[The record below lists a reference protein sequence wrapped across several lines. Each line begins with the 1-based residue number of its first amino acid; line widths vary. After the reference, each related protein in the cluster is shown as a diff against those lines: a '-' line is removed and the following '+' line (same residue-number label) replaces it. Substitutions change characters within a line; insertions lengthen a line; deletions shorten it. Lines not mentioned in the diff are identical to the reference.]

1 MLRHG
6 IGELKQST
14 TTSEKLRFIE
24 FFAGIGG
31 FAACCD
37 SHEIV
42 AAIDIDQMA
51 KRVYEANFAHRYF
64 TLSLE
69 SVKASWLDSLQANAW
84 WLSPPCQ
91 PFSRRGNQKD
101 RSDSRSLGLEN
112 LLRMIPALR
121 PRWILLENVI
131 GFGRSEMHRQFC
143 AILKDAGYVW
153 QSLEVCPSEWG
164 WPNRRPRFYLM
175 ATTGQLV
182 PWQEPPKLRKNWR
195 ELIDHPFPIE
205 LVVDNAFIQKFQC
218 SLDRMT
224 LGGEDKP
231 TACFGSS
238 YGVASSGAGSYV
250 EYEPG
255 RFRRFSPREVLRLL
269 GFPETFRIDPAI
281 PLKKQWKLVGN
292 SLSLP
297 VIRYILQHLS

>member
-1 MLRHG
+1 MLRHD

-51 KRVYEANFAHRYF
+51 KRVYEANFPHRYF

-69 SVKASWLDSLQANAW
+69 SVKASWLDALQANAW

-91 PFSRRGNQKD
+91 PFSRRGHQKD

-143 AILKDAGYVW
+143 AILKEAGYVW
-153 QSLEVCPSEWG
+153 QSLEVCPSEWE

-175 ATTGQLV
+175 ATTELLV
-182 PWQEPPKLRKNWR
+182 PWQEPPKLNKSW
-195 ELIDHPFPIE
+195 IDFLDTSFPVE
-205 LVVDNAFIQKFQC
+205 TVVDKTFVEKFHG
-218 SLDRMT
+218 SLDRLT
-224 LGGEDKP
+224 RERESEP

-269 GFPETFRIDPAI
+269 GFPESFKIDPAI
-281 PLKKQWKLVGN
+281 SLKKRWKLIGN

-297 VIRYILQHLS
+297 VIRYLLQHLA

>member
-1 MLRHG
+1 MDT
-6 IGELKQST
+6 GE
-14 TTSEKLRFIE
+14 ELRFIE

-31 FAACCD
+31 FAACCE
-37 SHEIV
+37 SHKIV

-51 KRVYEANFAHRYF
+51 KRVYQANFAHRYF

-69 SVKASWLDSLQANAW
+69 SVKASWLESLKANAW

-112 LLRMIPALR
+112 LLTLIPALR

-131 GFGRSEMHRQFC
+131 GFGCSEMQRQFC
-143 AILKDAGYVW
+143 AILKETGYVW

-164 WPNRRPRFYLM
+164 WPNRRPRFYMM
-175 ATTGQLV
+175 ATTGPLV
-182 PWQEPPKLRKNWR
+182 PWQEQPKFNKSWR
-195 ELIDHPFPIE
+195 DLLDELFPVE
-205 LVVDNAFIQKFQC
+205 VVVDKAFIEKFHG
-218 SLDRMT
+218 SLDR
-224 LGGEDKP
+224 LNREREGEP

-238 YGVASSGAGSYV
+238 YGVVSSGAGSYI
-250 EYEPG
+250 EYEAG
-255 RFRRFSPREVLRLL
+255 EFRRFSPREVLRLL

-297 VIRYILQHLS
+297 VIRYLLQHLA